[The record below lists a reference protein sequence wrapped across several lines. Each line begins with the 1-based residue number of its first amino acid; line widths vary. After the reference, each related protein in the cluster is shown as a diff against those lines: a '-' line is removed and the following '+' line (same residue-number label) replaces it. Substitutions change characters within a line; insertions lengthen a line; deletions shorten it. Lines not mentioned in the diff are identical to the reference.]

1 MDDMFLLAM
10 LVVLSRTDWDAEAL
24 RAKKLT
30 SVVVDDSKE
39 VGAEKP
45 PKAEIK
51 EDSLLSLADSDEDK
65 QSWVSTFW

>member
-1 MDDMFLLAM
+1 M
-10 LVVLSRTDWDAEAL
+10 SQTDWDVEAL

-30 SVVVDDSKE
+30 SVVVAVDDSKE